1 MAKPERKGTG
11 KTAVRQCARAVT
23 RGRAGRSVVS
33 ALAKGETLGRNCR
46 AFGHFMPAEQA
57 RAACS
62 QLRFAARN
70 CTDNALDLAEAVMQS
85 V

>member
-1 MAKPERKGTG
+1 MSERAREKPPCDNG
-11 KTAVRQCARAVT
+11 AYAAT
-23 RGRAGRSVVS
+23 RGRAGRSVAS

-46 AFGHFMPAEQA
+46 PFGHFMPAGQA

-62 QLRFAARN
+62 QPRFAVRK

-85 V
+85 A